1 MTRKKG
7 PNLGPASL
15 LTSKEAGIYLQ
26 ADPTSV
32 HNWVRHGQLKG
43 FKTPGAHLRIRAAD
57 LVVFMREMG
66 MVPPPELESAV
77 LRPRVLIVDDDR
89 KQLQALEK
97 VLKPYAEFIDV
108 DFEQDPYTAL
118 LKIAKRRPHVLL
130 LDLVMPKID
139 GIEMC
144 RALKAFPET
153 AATDIYIITGQ
164 VDEQARAAALKAG
177 AKGFLTKPFPIDAIL
192 NGLGLRVVGAAGKVG
207 AD

>member
-7 PNLGPASL
+7 PNLGPSSL
-15 LTSKEAGIYLQ
+15 LTSKEAGVYLQ

-89 KQLQALEK
+89 KQLQALER
-97 VLKPYAEFIDV
+97 VLKPYAEFVDV
-108 DFEQDPYTAL
+108 DFESDPV
-118 LKIAKRRPHVLL
+118 H
-130 LDLVMPKID
+130 
-139 GIEMC
+139 
-144 RALKAFPET
+144 
-153 AATDIYIITGQ
+153 
-164 VDEQARAAALKAG
+164 
-177 AKGFLTKPFPIDAIL
+177 
-192 NGLGLRVVGAAGKVG
+192 GAAQDRE
-207 AD
+207 APSRTCCCSIS